1 MKISHKHFFLAFLGL
16 FLLLT
21 IRSNTTRAFCEISTS
36 CNATETCVLSLAYD
50 TNSHVAECS
59 YYPYKLCCN
68 EIKATTITSGACPE
82 NYTNILRMAYLH
94 NTHVENSEYQNYP
107 YKMCVNHMECILKES
122 CENYEACV
130 LSLAYDTNSHV
141 AECDYYPNK
150 LCCIYSNVSM
160 NITEPKNNMKIFR
173 GDQLNMTMAL
183 KDSLKDPFEK
193 TNPYFNITMSDDSK
207 FSLLGTLINN
217 GIFVA
222 NYTIPNNAPL
232 GEWKILPYAYKK
244 YYRFLAANNV
254 TILVFSNVTVELV
267 RPTDEELYYG
277 FTPGEQIDFEVSV
290 KDETNTTLS
299 NLNVEIEIHNEKE
312 DRMEDKLNLVF
323 NTTKNVYEKKYTPNL
338 DLDKYI
344 LKIKTWGGEYME
356 NVTITKMLWIDK
368 IKIDYAL
375 DKYRYY
381 PGDTIKITGK
391 TTSFLR
397 GIDVPSNVT
406 VEVLNS
412 HGEVVTTY
420 KTQTDEN
427 GVFSTN
433 FKLSKFLDP
442 GVYYV
447 RISAKWSG

>member
-1 MKISHKHFFLAFLGL
+1 
-16 FLLLT
+16 
-21 IRSNTTRAFCEISTS
+21 
-36 CNATETCVLSLAYD
+36 
-50 TNSHVAECS
+50 
-59 YYPYKLCCN
+59 
-68 EIKATTITSGACPE
+68 
-82 NYTNILRMAYLH
+82 
-94 NTHVENSEYQNYP
+94 
-107 YKMCVNHMECILKES
+107 
-122 CENYEACV
+122 
-130 LSLAYDTNSHV
+130 
-141 AECDYYPNK
+141 
-150 LCCIYSNVSM
+150 
-160 NITEPKNNMKIFR
+160 
-173 GDQLNMTMAL
+173 MTMVL

-207 FSLLGTLINN
+207 LSLLGTLINN

-232 GEWKILPYAYKK
+232 GEWKIVPYAYKK

-299 NLNVEIEIHNEKE
+299 NLSVEIEIHNEKE
-312 DRMEDKLNLVF
+312 ARMEDKLNLVF

-338 DLDKYI
+338 DLDKYT

-356 NVTITKMLWIDK
+356 NVTITETLWIDK